1 MMRLNMKY
9 FLGIILKLKV
19 RNVIWNYL
27 NYYSTFIL
35 CFWNFQ
41 SKDCI
46 YFFTSLDPTGLKKI
60 LEEQN
65 GHISS
70 IGENDSSQIKTKS
83 PNTKNDSIS
92 SLTLPS
98 IHNADETAV
107 EAVRDILEDHHTLR
121 ITSDEFE
128 GEYITWL
135 RMT

>member
-1 MMRLNMKY
+1 M
-9 FLGIILKLKV
+9 
-19 RNVIWNYL
+19 
-27 NYYSTFIL
+27 
-35 CFWNFQ
+35 
-41 SKDCI
+41 
-46 YFFTSLDPTGLKKI
+46 
-60 LEEQN
+60 EEQN

-107 EAVRDILEDHHTLR
+107 EAVGDILEDYHTLR

-135 RMT
+135 RMTYCKNEQDVIHQNDINI